1 MSTQKYSKMM
11 KNKLSFIKFVF
22 SSKLD
27 LFLKHKFFVIKNIY
41 LVMKLYYFCHKKYIF
56 NDKMIDLV
64 TNAC

>member
-1 MSTQKYSKMM
+1 M

-41 LVMKLYYFCHKKYIF
+41 LVMKLYYFCRKKYIF